1 MPEEDGLTLALLLKE
16 AIVEMQPW
24 LPIFLCV
31 YSQRALRNCL
41 NAHRPGMLFASVS
54 WKHCQSW
61 ELQGFP
67 KIGPQPA

>member
-1 MPEEDGLTLALLLKE
+1 MPEEEGLMLALLLKE

-24 LPIFLCV
+24 LLFFFFFCV

-41 NAHRPGMLFASVS
+41 NAHGPGMLFASVS

-61 ELQGFP
+61 ELQ
-67 KIGPQPA
+67 